1 MRYHS
6 AIHDNLID
14 SNGMLLFK
22 GQYDL
27 WNDFNEGC
35 IPVRDLET
43 NMSYYLDKN
52 EQKVIPFDYNQAGK
66 FLGGYAPVWFKDGG
80 FALIDHL
87 GNVIVNLNEDEFYNF
102 SSFSEGLVT
111 FHIGEWNGK
120 GDNRYRSGFKDIYG
134 NVLIPAEFQR
144 TGTPGDGLI
153 ALRVNGLWGFIKNPL
168 PEVARVS
175 DPALWQAD
183 RTEIATVEGV
193 PVYAG
198 ELEKQV
204 CDLRVEGGDSLGAA
218 AYKKAFQQL
227 IADKAFEKFG
237 KHTETDKIRY
247 QIGDEYYKM
256 LIMGQ

>member
-1 MRYHS
+1 
-6 AIHDNLID
+6 
-14 SNGMLLFK
+14 
-22 GQYDL
+22 
-27 WNDFNEGC
+27 
-35 IPVRDLET
+35 
-43 NMSYYLDKN
+43 
-52 EQKVIPFDYNQAGK
+52 
-66 FLGGYAPVWFKDGG
+66 
-80 FALIDHL
+80 L
-87 GNVIVNLNEDEFYNF
+87 GNVIVNLNEDEFYDF

-134 NVLIPAEFQR
+134 NVLIPADFQR

-153 ALRVNGLWGFIKNPL
+153 GLQVNGLWGFVKNPL
-168 PEVARVS
+168 PEAARVS

-183 RTEIATVEGV
+183 RTEIATVEGS

-204 CDLRVEGGDSLGAA
+204 YDLRVEGRGYIGAA

-237 KHTETDKIRY
+237 KHMEPDKVRY
-247 QIGDEYYKM
+247 QIGNEYYK
-256 LIMGQ
+256 LLLLEQ